1 MCVIV
6 LQRKCQL
13 PISKWTKV
21 KTWTTL
27 STFYTFLL
35 DMTLQKN
42 VRSRVFCWILEK
54 T

>member
-13 PISKWTKV
+13 AVSKWRKV

-27 STFYTFLL
+27 LRFFTFF
-35 DMTLQKN
+35 DVTLQK
-42 VRSRVFCWILEK
+42 